1 LELSGGAKPP
11 GSERFEVRFKGAN
24 VMPGYWREP
33 DLTRAAFDGDGY
45 YRMGDAVRL
54 ADPADIAQGF
64 LFDGRLGE
72 DFKLT
77 TGTWV
82 GVGALRA
89 RIIAHFAP
97 LVRDAVITGHGRDSV
112 GMLAVPDVDA
122 CRRLC
127 PELNGAP
134 LWAIAVHPAVRDAIA
149 AKLASFARKATGSAS
164 RVDRAILLVDP
175 LSLDDQ
181 EVTDKGSINQRAVL
195 TRRAQLVEDL
205 YAEAPG
211 AHVIVGALA

>member
-1 LELSGGAKPP
+1 
-11 GSERFEVRFKGAN
+11 
-24 VMPGYWREP
+24 
-33 DLTRAAFDGDGY
+33 
-45 YRMGDAVRL
+45 
-54 ADPADIAQGF
+54 
-64 LFDGRLGE
+64 
-72 DFKLT
+72 
-77 TGTWV
+77 
-82 GVGALRA
+82 
-89 RIIAHFAP
+89 
-97 LVRDAVITGHGRDSV
+97 
-112 GMLAVPDVDA
+112 MLAVPDVDA